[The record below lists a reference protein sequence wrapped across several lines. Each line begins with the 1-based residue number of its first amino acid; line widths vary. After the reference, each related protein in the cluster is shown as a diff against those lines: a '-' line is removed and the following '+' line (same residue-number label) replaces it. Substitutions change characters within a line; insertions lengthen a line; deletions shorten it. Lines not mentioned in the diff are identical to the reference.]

1 MIEITRMMQA
11 SAFDAELEERRE
23 RLTRDY
29 GAARRAAYER
39 RARRAALARA
49 TAAGRSR
56 GLTAVLRGFRLP
68 VSETWHAAR

>member
-11 SAFDAELEERRE
+11 SAFEAELDERRE
-23 RLTRDY
+23 RLTRDI

-39 RARRAALARA
+39 RARRAALAQT
-49 TAAGRSR
+49 TAEGRTH
-56 GLTAVLRGFRLP
+56 GLAAVLRGFRLP